1 MSPLGGVSRVVPHS
15 LGTRGTPTPVGPGAA
30 SSPAPSTPHRSPQDP
45 ARRGPSPAMCLP
57 SPTAPRCW
65 TSPALGAQRGPDSS
79 VRSGSA
85 FSPRLELSLG
95 KSCLGWDLKAS
106 VLKKKNKSLRV
117 GGRQQPGAAL
127 AGMKPPLAEAP
138 QTLCPRVPGAPGRWW
153 VPPAWHQA
161 QALGGVLQGE
171 GAGPAPRT
179 SALAA
184 LYFSMEFR
192 GVRALW
198 GCPGAVPFPRRRPSL
213 RHGAGTP
220 GAGQGVRGV
229 GGSGLSCAL
238 PGGCG
243 RGSRGRGGDICDL
256 CPPLAWK
263 PHTGVNQ
270 GADIPGAAEPAGAP
284 LLLRLPAGCCR
295 DSSPTQSLP
304 PPPPPQLLRI
314 LQGPPA
320 SSTARAA
327 RGPILPGG
335 L

>member
-1 MSPLGGVSRVVPHS
+1 MLGWSHLWLRLPKPSAPVCQALRGGGGS
-15 LGTRGTPTPVGPGAA
+15 LLPGTK
-30 SSPAPSTPHRSPQDP
+30 
-45 ARRGPSPAMCLP
+45 
-57 SPTAPRCW
+57 
-65 TSPALGAQRGPDSS
+65 
-79 VRSGSA
+79 
-85 FSPRLELSLG
+85 PRL
-95 KSCLGWDLKAS
+95 W
-106 VLKKKNKSLRV
+106 
-117 GGRQQPGAAL
+117 
-127 AGMKPPLAEAP
+127 
-138 QTLCPRVPGAPGRWW
+138 
-153 VPPAWHQA
+153 
-161 QALGGVLQGE
+161 GGVLQGE

-184 LYFSMEFR
+184 LCFSMEFR

-314 LQGPPA
+314 LRGPPA

-335 L
+335 F